1 MLERWLGR
9 IFTSAA
15 IPRSLENIY
24 IVTDFSTNGTF
35 ADGERLE
42 KGVPTPLMSGAE
54 LTFAR
59 GETKIKLG

>member
-1 MLERWLGR
+1 MNEKKILY
-9 IFTSAA
+9 IITD
-15 IPRSLENIY
+15 SL
-24 IVTDFSTNGTF
+24 TNGTF

-42 KGVPTPLMSGAE
+42 KGVPPPLMSGAE